1 MEAERFIDTCV
12 RMYVLDVLQIN
23 PNTLAG
29 PLQNLV
35 MTPKKTYESFQAA
48 IELVR
53 RAVHVAQANGSL
65 PADAGE
71 DEGADNHAPE

>member
-12 RMYVLDVLQIN
+12 RMYVLDVLKIN

-29 PLQNLV
+29 PIQNLV
-35 MTPKKTYESFQAA
+35 MTPKKTYELFRAA
-48 IELVR
+48 IEFAR
-53 RAVHVAQANGSL
+53 RDGNVEQANGNL
-65 PADAGE
+65 PADAGQ